1 MTPPRRYRG
10 GVALALLGA
19 LAGAGLVPLAP
30 AGAVAPRL
38 SRPGTVAS
46 ATTDPV
52 VNRPLTT
59 SFDVALRGR
68 DPSGLSALIADQSN
82 PASPEYHH
90 YITPR
95 VFAERFGATAAEVAT
110 VRGYFSSFGLSV
122 GHPSAGRV
130 VVRVA
135 GPSAA
140 IARAFDAPIE
150 TLRLADGTLAAH
162 FVRTGTLPARVA
174 RDVVAVAGLDTVHPL
189 TTNLVRRV
197 SSRQVAPATCPSAG
211 PSTNTPNALGGYTV
225 QEQAALYGLNAQWAA
240 GDVGT
245 GSTIGVYE
253 LATYASSDVSTYL
266 SCYGVTPRITT
277 VNVDGGPSV
286 QDNVGGST
294 NEATL
299 DVEEAQVLAPGANV
313 IVYQGTQSGS
323 GPTDIY
329 AQIASADV
337 ATVVTTSWGICE
349 AQTQGGA
356 QAEQPLFQEMAAQ
369 GQTVVAAAGDE
380 GSADCED
387 ATNPAGGL
395 AVDDPASQPYVTG
408 VGGLSVSS
416 VAPLV
421 QTVWNDQCR
430 HSSCGAGGG
439 GLSSLWTQPSWQQ
452 APGITTTA
460 ATGGRRMVPD
470 LSVMAD
476 PSTGFIEYFTG
487 AGGCTGSCP
496 GGWGSIGGTSVG
508 APLVAALVA
517 VGAQGCQAPGGRL
530 GLINPLLYA
539 MASTG
544 FTDVTTGTNDLF
556 GLGQYAAGPGYD
568 MASGLGS
575 PNGAGFFAGLCPNAL
590 SSTSSTFSVSSLS
603 PSIHQ
608 APPSL
613 TAHLVGAAAVL
624 SDASLTVTASAPAGT
639 LTLNGPSGSSTGP
652 GQASIAVT
660 TDATGKAVVTIGSSL
675 PQLVTV
681 TLTYAGQTLYT
692 TTLAFS
698 ATLVAPGAPS
708 FARLV
713 GVPGGVTM
721 ALRAPRYDGGAPI
734 TSYQY
739 ALNGG
744 RWVSIPHGRVSVTVT
759 GLRPHRAYRVSVRA
773 INRVGPSPTSS
784 ARVVTRA

>member
-1 MTPPRRYRG
+1 M
-10 GVALALLGA
+10 ALALVGA
-19 LAGAGLVPLAP
+19 LALAGFAPLAP
-30 AGAVAPRL
+30 AGAVSPRL

-52 VNRPLTT
+52 VGHPLTT

-68 DPSGLSALIADQSN
+68 DPVGLRALIAAQSD
-82 PASPEYHH
+82 PASPEYHR
-90 YITPR
+90 YLTPQA
-95 VFAERFGATAAEVAT
+95 FAARFGAPAAVVAT
-110 VRGYFSSFGLSV
+110 VRRYFASYGLAV
-122 GHPSAGRV
+122 GRPSRGRV
-130 VVRVA
+130 VVRVE
-135 GPSAA
+135 GPSAR
-140 IARAFDAPIE
+140 IARAFDAPLE
-150 TLRLADGTLAAH
+150 TVRLADGTLAAH
-162 FVRTGTLPARVA
+162 FVHTGTLPARVA
-174 RDVVAVAGLDTVHPL
+174 RDVVAIAGLDTVHPL
-189 TTNLVRRV
+189 TTNLVRRATGHQSGRV
-197 SSRQVAPATCPSAG
+197 TTCPSAG
-211 PSTNTPNALGGYTV
+211 PSSPTPNALGGYTV
-225 QEQAALYGLNAQWAA
+225 QQQAALYGLDAQWAA

-253 LATYASSDVSTYL
+253 LANYVGSDLTTYL
-266 SCYGVTPRITT
+266 SCYGVTPRIST
-277 VNVDGGPSV
+277 VNVDGGPTS
-286 QDNVGGST
+286 QDNAGGAT

-299 DVEEAQVLAPGANV
+299 DIEEAQVLAPGANV
-313 IVYQGTQSGS
+313 VVYQGTQSAS

-356 QAEQPLFQEMAAQ
+356 QAEQSIFQEMAAQ

-387 ATNPAGGL
+387 ATSPAGGL

-408 VGGLSVSS
+408 VGGLTVSS
-416 VAPLV
+416 VAPLA

-430 HSSCGAGGG
+430 RANCGSGGG
-439 GLSSLWTQPSWQQ
+439 GQSSLWTQPSWQQ

-487 AGGCTGSCP
+487 TSGCTGNCP
-496 GGWGSIGGTSVG
+496 SGWGSIGGTSVG

-517 VGAQGCQAPGGRL
+517 VGAQGCVAPGGRL
-530 GLINPLLYA
+530 GLINPLLYS

-590 SSTSSTFSVSSLS
+590 SSTASTFTVSSLS

-613 TAHLVGAAAVL
+613 TAHLVGAANVL
-624 SDASLTVTASAPAGT
+624 ADAPLTVSASAPSGT
-639 LTLNGPSGSSTGP
+639 LTLNGLTASSTGP
-652 GQASIAVT
+652 GQASLGVT
-660 TDATGKAVVTIGSSL
+660 TDATGKAVVTVASSL

-681 TLTYAGQTLYT
+681 TIAYAGQTLYT
-692 TTLAFS
+692 ATLAFS
-698 ATLVAPGAPS
+698 ATLIVPGAPT

-713 GVPGGVTM
+713 GLPGGFTLS
-721 ALRAPRYDGGAPI
+721 LRAPRYDGGARI
-734 TSYQY
+734 RAYQY

-744 RWVSIPHGRVSVTVT
+744 RWVSIPRGRASVTVT
-759 GLRPHRAYRVSVRA
+759 GLRRHAAYRVSVRA
-773 INRVGPSPTSS
+773 LNAVGPSPASTS
-784 ARVVTRA
+784 RVVTRA

>member
-1 MTPPRRYRG
+1 M
-10 GVALALLGA
+10 ALALVGT
-19 LAGAGLVPLAP
+19 LAVAGLAPLAP
-30 AGAVAPRL
+30 AGAASPRL

-52 VNRPLTT
+52 VGRPLTT

-68 DPSGLSALIADQSN
+68 DPAGLTALIAAQSD

-90 YITPR
+90 YLTPR
-95 VFAERFGATAAEVAT
+95 AFAARFGATTAEVAT
-110 VRGYFSSFGLSV
+110 VRHYFASYGLAV
-122 GHPSAGRV
+122 GRASAGRV
-130 VVRVA
+130 VVRVQ
-135 GPSAA
+135 GPSAR
-140 IARAFDAPIE
+140 IARAFDAPLE
-150 TLRLADGTLAAH
+150 TVRLADGTLAAH

-189 TTNLVRRV
+189 TTSLVRRAT
-197 SSRQVAPATCPSAG
+197 SHQSGPVAACPSAG
-211 PSTNTPNALGGYTV
+211 PSSPTPNALGGYTV
-225 QEQAALYGLNAQWAA
+225 QQQAALYGLSAEWAA

-253 LATYASSDVSTYL
+253 LANYVGGDLATYL
-266 SCYGVTPRITT
+266 SCYGVTPRVTT
-277 VNVDGGPSV
+277 VNVDGGPTS
-286 QDNVGGST
+286 QDNAGGAT

-313 IVYQGTQSGS
+313 VVYQGTQSGS

-356 QAEQPLFQEMAAQ
+356 QAEQPIFQEMSAQ

-387 ATNPAGGL
+387 ATSPAGGL

-408 VGGLSVSS
+408 VGGLTVSS
-416 VAPLV
+416 VAPLT

-430 HSSCGAGGG
+430 RANCGAGGG
-439 GLSSLWTQPSWQQ
+439 GQSSLWTQPTWQQ

-487 AGGCTGSCP
+487 ASGCTGNCP
-496 GGWGSIGGTSVG
+496 SGWGSIGGTSVG

-517 VGAQGCQAPGGRL
+517 VGAQGCLAPGGRL

-575 PNGAGFFAGLCPNAL
+575 PNGAGFFAGLCPSAL
-590 SSTSSTFSVSSLS
+590 SNTSSTVTVSSLS

-613 TAHLVGAAAVL
+613 TVHLVGAAQVL
-624 SDASLTVTASAPAGT
+624 ADASLTVAASAPAGT
-639 LTLNGPSGSSTGP
+639 LTLNGLPASSTGS
-652 GQASIAVT
+652 GQASLAVP
-660 TDATGKAVVTIGSSL
+660 TDATGKAVVTVTSSL
-675 PQLVTV
+675 AQLVTV
-681 TLTYAGQTLYT
+681 TITYAGQTLYT
-692 TTLAFS
+692 ATLAFN
-698 ATLVAPGAPS
+698 ATLVVPGAPS

-713 GVPGGVTM
+713 GVPGGFAMT
-721 ALRAPRYDGGAPI
+721 LRAPRYDGGARI
-734 TSYQY
+734 VAYQY
-739 ALNGG
+739 SLNGG
-744 RWVSIPHGRVSVTVT
+744 RWASIPHGGASVTVR
-759 GLRPHRAYRVSVRA
+759 GLRHHAAYRVSVRA
-773 INRVGPSPTSS
+773 LNGVGTSPVSNS
-784 ARVVTRA
+784 RVVTRA